1 MELNHLRNLYS
12 SRIKGECN
20 INETEPDEKE
30 EESDIPSA
38 EPEPILPELLNLVNY
53 LKVKLRN
60 RKER

>member
-53 LKVKLRN
+53 
-60 RKER
+60 